1 MDKPANRFE
10 LQADYEPA
18 GDQPEAIARLTEGLE
33 SGLSHQTLLGVT
45 GSGKSIGYDD
55 PLYVIEQ
62 RGNERIPQLVKAGP
76 FIDALMAG
84 QGMDSRGGVEH
95 GRDGIGDHGTERY
108 ACAKYSYWTLA
119 YDPARGAT
127 GEYPVA
133 AFLRHHAPASMF
145 RLRTRCGRE
154 ATLTGDHNLWV
165 LRDGKFKLIRTE
177 EARTTDFLPMP
188 ETLEGSEEPARPGS
202 LEQIDVLPYL
212 ADTSLSVYA
221 ETPIMEYASAG
232 GRATV
237 VASQRAC
244 SINPYQKLRA
254 IRIRI
259 RSRGVKVPHFLRLLS
274 ATGRLGDRYDPADIE
289 VGKQEA
295 HRLPARLPLTDS
307 LLGLLGYYIAEGNGQ
322 RRFITVANRDPV
334 IRGRIEQAL
343 AELGLS
349 YHVGHC
355 SDYVVRS
362 MALTALLAKLCG
374 KRAQNKRL
382 PEFWPRLSERS
393 LGLILKGYFDGDGTV
408 AANGEVI
415 ATTASEDLASG
426 LAYALKRFGMHARL
440 RRTWKRAS
448 NSNHAG
454 AEYFQVVISGRS
466 DLRRYARCI
475 GFHHPEKLERLKRLL
490 SRGRDTNVDI
500 VPIAGTALR
509 NLRTDVGL
517 SMQALARLSACSRPM
532 ISKIESGRRRPS
544 RALLT
549 RILAAI
555 GQRCLEEKVV
565 SLSTWSQWQALQ
577 GLCRVRWSPI
587 SSIDSIEYH
596 HPHVYDLSVPG
607 PETFLAGLGGAFVHN
622 TYSVASVIQKM
633 QRPALVLAHNKTL
646 AAQLYGEFRGFFPN
660 NAVEYFV
667 SYYDYYQPEAYV
679 PSSDTYI
686 EKDSSVNEHIE
697 QMRLS
702 ATKALLERPDTII
715 VATVSSI
722 YGLGDPQAYLSMVL
736 HLVRGERIDQRRLL
750 RRLAEMQYTRNDM
763 DLQPGTYRVR
773 GDIIDIFP
781 AESGRD
787 AVRVELFDDTLENL
801 SLIDPLTGS
810 LVGRIP
816 RFTVY
821 PGSHYVTPRDRL
833 MQAMDKIREELRERL
848 AVLYADSKL
857 VEAQRLEQRTMFD
870 LEMIKEVG
878 YCNGIE
884 NYSRYLSGREEGEPP
899 PCLYDYLPPNALL
912 IVDESH
918 QTIPQLGAMYRGDR
932 SRKETLVQYGFRMPS
947 ALDNRP
953 LKFEEWERLAPQM
966 IFVSATPGPY
976 EARKSSQVVEQVVRP
991 TGLVDPEVEIRPVRT
1006 QVDDLLSEIHK
1017 CVALQ
1022 QRVLVTT
1029 LTKRMAEDLT
1039 EYLHEH
1045 GVRVRYL
1052 HADIET
1058 VERVEIIRDLR
1069 LGRFDV
1075 LVGINLLREGLD
1087 MPEVALVAILDAD
1100 KEGFLR
1106 SEGSLIQTIG
1116 RAARNV
1122 HGRAILYADKTTGS
1136 MQRAIDETD
1145 RRRRKQVAYNLA
1157 HGVTP
1162 LSIIKP
1168 VADIMEGAR
1177 LAGAAAGRGGERKA
1191 RQAKAAAVDISTL
1204 KSASDIARELK
1215 RVEAQMYRHARNLEF
1230 EQAALLRDQLDQLR
1244 KLELEV
1250 TTGVVASFDL
1260 PGGAGTTRRAKAA
1273 ERLAKS

>member
-1 MDKPANRFE
+1 MDKPADHFE

-18 GDQPEAIARLTEGLE
+18 GDQPQAIERLVDGLE

-45 GSGKSIGYDD
+45 GSGKSVGYDD
-55 PLYVIEQ
+55 PLYLIEQ
-62 RGNERIPQLVKAGP
+62 RGHERIPQLVKAGP
-76 FIDALMAG
+76 FIDSLMAA
-84 QGMDSRGGVEH
+84 QGLDSGSGGE
-95 GRDGIGDHGTERY
+95 TERY
-108 ACAKYSYWTLA
+108 ACAQRSYRTLA

-133 AFLRHHAPASMF
+133 AFLRHRAPPSMF
-145 RLRTRCGRE
+145 RLRTRCCRE
-154 ATLTGDHNLWV
+154 VTLTADHNLWV
-165 LRDGKFKLIRTE
+165 LRGGKFKLIKTE
-177 EARTTDFLPMP
+177 EAKATDFLPMP

-202 LEQIDVLPYL
+202 LYEIDILPYL
-212 ADTSLSVYA
+212 ADTSLCVYA
-221 ETPIMEYASAG
+221 ETAIMEYAAAG
-232 GRATV
+232 GQGTV
-237 VASQRAC
+237 VASIKAC
-244 SINPYQKLRA
+244 GLEPYAKLRA
-254 IRIRI
+254 IRHRV
-259 RSRGVKVPHFLRLLS
+259 RGRGVKVPHFLQLLS
-274 ATGRLGDRYDPADIE
+274 ATGDLGDTCDDAEIY
-289 VGKQEA
+289 VGGKKESC
-295 HRLPARLPLTDS
+295 RLHARMRLTDS
-307 LLGLLGYYIAEGNGQ
+307 FLGLIGYYIAEGNAQ
-322 RRFITVANRDPV
+322 RKFFTLSNRHPL
-334 IRGRIEQAL
+334 IRERIERAL
-343 AELGLS
+343 AELGLPYFVRAS
-349 YHVGHC
+349 
-355 SDYVVRS
+355 SDYAVS
-362 MALTALLAKLCG
+362 SKALTVVLGKLCG
-374 KRAQNKRL
+374 KRAQDKQL
-382 PEFWPRLSERS
+382 PEFWPRLSDRS
-393 LGLILKGYFDGDGTV
+393 LGLLLRSYFDGDGTV

-415 ATTASEDLASG
+415 ATTVSEDLASG
-426 LAYALKRFGMHARL
+426 VTYALKRFGIHARL
-440 RRTWKRAS
+440 RRTWKRAT

-454 AEYFQVVISGRS
+454 AEYINMVISGQG
-466 DLRRYARCI
+466 DVQRYARCI
-475 GFHHPEKLERLKRLL
+475 SFDHPEKRERLERLL
-490 SRGRDTNVDI
+490 SRGRDTNIDI
-500 VPIAGTALR
+500 VPIAGEALR
-509 NLRTDVGL
+509 DLRTRVGL
-517 SMQALARLSACSRPM
+517 SMTALAKLTACSRPM
-532 ISKIESGRRRPS
+532 ISLIESGHRKPS

-549 RILAAI
+549 RVLTAI
-555 GQRCLEEKVV
+555 GQRCFSQKV
-565 SLSTWSQWQALQ
+565 SDLATWGRWQTMK
-577 GLCRVRWSPI
+577 GLCRLRWSPI
-587 SSIDSIEYH
+587 GSIEPVEYH
-596 HPHVYDLSVPG
+596 HPYVYDLSVPG
-607 PETFLAGLGGAFVHN
+607 PETFLAGMGGAFVHN
-622 TYSVASVIQKM
+622 TYSVASVIQRV
-633 QRPALVLAHNKTL
+633 QRPTLVLAHNKTL
-646 AAQLYGEFRGFFPN
+646 AAQLYGEFRDYFPRS
-660 NAVEYFV
+660 AVEYFV

-679 PSSDTYI
+679 PSSDTYV

-787 AVRVELFDDTLENL
+787 ALRVELFDDTLENL

-816 RFTVY
+816 RYTVY
-821 PGSHYVTPRDRL
+821 PGTHYVTPRDRL
-833 MQAMDKIREELRERL
+833 MQAMDQIREELRERL
-848 AVLYADSKL
+848 MVLHADGKL
-857 VEAQRLEQRTMFD
+857 VEAQRLEQRTLFD

-878 YCNGIE
+878 YCSGIE
-884 NYSRYLSGREEGEPP
+884 NYSRYLSGRESGEPP

-912 IVDESH
+912 VVDESH

-932 SRKETLVQYGFRMPS
+932 SRKETLVQYGFRLPS

-976 EARKSSQVVEQVVRP
+976 EAKKSSQVVEQVVRP
-991 TGLVDPEVEIRPVRT
+991 TGLVDPEVEVRPVRT
-1006 QVDDLLSEIHK
+1006 QVDDLLSEIHL
-1017 CVALQ
+1017 CVEQQ

-1122 HGRAILYADKTTGS
+1122 HGRAILYADKMTGS
-1136 MQRAIDETD
+1136 MQRAIAETD
-1145 RRRRKQVAYNLA
+1145 RRRQKQVEYNLA

-1162 LSIIKP
+1162 QSIVKP

-1177 LAGAAAGRGGERKA
+1177 VAGAASGRGERKG
-1191 RQAKAAAVDISTL
+1191 REGKAAALDVGKLRTS
-1204 KSASDIARELK
+1204 SDIARELK
-1215 RVEAQMYRHARNLEF
+1215 RLEAEMYRRARNLEF

-1250 TTGVVASFDL
+1250 TTGVVASYDL
-1260 PGGAGTTRRAKAA
+1260 PGGAGTTKRAKAA
-1273 ERLAKS
+1273 ERLSKS